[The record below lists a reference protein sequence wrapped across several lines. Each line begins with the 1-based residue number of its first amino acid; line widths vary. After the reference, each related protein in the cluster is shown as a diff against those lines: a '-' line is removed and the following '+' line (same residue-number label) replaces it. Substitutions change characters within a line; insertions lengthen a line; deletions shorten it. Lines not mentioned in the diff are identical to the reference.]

1 MEAHQQMN
9 AMYESKLP
17 AKRWIAYDLPGNA
30 GWILWIVCLVKLLEH
45 GVTWFSILAIV
56 PALLMLIGVVELISE
71 RIAKLDR
78 ILPRK
83 RLLLGFGALTLG
95 GILGAV
101 VAAIGLITHRCG
113 WLMLFGAVLCGV
125 FAGLLYHGYQ
135 KTDAW
140 KDR

>member
-1 MEAHQQMN
+1 MN

-71 RIAKLDR
+71 RIFKLDWV
-78 ILPRK
+78 LPK
-83 RLLLGFGALTLG
+83 VRLYRGFGSLTLG
-95 GILGAV
+95 GLLGILISV
-101 VAAIGLITHRCG
+101 IGLLLSQGSLCLWMLAG
-113 WLMLFGAVLCGV
+113 ACLCALFAWLIFRE
-125 FAGLLYHGYQ
+125 YHSQ
-135 KTDAW
+135 KQ
-140 KDR
+140 